1 MARATAIYAR
11 ISSDPDDSRL
21 GVERQLADCRA
32 LAARIGWAVVREY
45 VDNDISASGAKRRPQ
60 YRQMLEDIKTGHVDG
75 VIVWAD
81 DRLHRRPKEL
91 EEFFEIVDAAGI
103 KDLATVSG
111 HTDLST
117 DEGKLQARI
126 LGAVAANESAK
137 LTRRI
142 RRKHEELAEKGKLS
156 GGGHRPYGFEAD
168 RLTIR
173 LDEAHSDQGAG
184 EPSPCRRQS
193 AFDVPGISTNV
204 DCPRSREGSGD
215 RTSFDACS
223 CLLASAASGSILARL
238 SALPSGRG
246 SSRQPIPQ
254 DSVPCSAIPA
264 VARTGAH
271 VVICS
276 PGCSAAHCAEPP
288 SLLAPRW
295 TAAVPMCVPRVLA
308 SLAAGGGISMLA
320 DDLESLIVEA
330 VLYRLDTPALA
341 HRLAKRATE
350 TTDASAIAD
359 ALAADQ
365 ARLDELAV
373 LFADGEIRKAE
384 WLKARRR
391 IDERVTANK
400 KKLSRMTY
408 TSALDGF
415 VGNSEGLRK
424 MWSHLP
430 LARQQAVVAA
440 VIDHVVAS
448 PALKG
453 SNRFDPNRFT
463 PVWRR

>member
-1 MARATAIYAR
+1 MAQEAAIYAR
-11 ISSDPDDSRL
+11 ISSDPDDTRL

-32 LAARIGWAVVREY
+32 LAVRKGWVVVREY

-60 YRQMLEDIKTGHVDG
+60 YRQMLEDIKTGDVDA

-81 DRLHRRPKEL
+81 DRLHRQPKEL
-91 EEFFEIVDAAGI
+91 EEFFEIIDAAGI

-111 HTDLST
+111 DMDLST
-117 DEGKLQARI
+117 DDGKLKARI

-142 RRKHEELAEKGKLS
+142 RRKHEELAQTGKLS
-156 GGGHRPYGFEAD
+156 GGGHRPYGFEDD

-173 LDEAHSDQGAG
+173 LDEAQTIKELASRVLSGDSLRSMCRDLDERRLSTITGAPWTPHVLRRMLMSARISGQREHLG
-184 EPSPCRRQS
+184 EIVGPAEWPGIITPADTARLRSVLGDPRRRTNRSPRRYLLAGMLRCQLCG
-193 AFDVPGISTNV
+193 ATLVARPKMDGRRAYVCAKGPGFAGCGGIST
-204 DCPRSREGSGD
+204 
-215 RTSFDACS
+215 
-223 CLLASAASGSILARL
+223 LA
-238 SALPSGRG
+238 
-246 SSRQPIPQ
+246 
-254 DSVPCSAIPA
+254 
-264 VARTGAH
+264 
-271 VVICS
+271 
-276 PGCSAAHCAEPP
+276 E
-288 SLLAPRW
+288 
-295 TAAVPMCVPRVLA
+295 
-308 SLAAGGGISMLA
+308 
-320 DDLESLIVEA
+320 DLESLIIEA
-330 VLYRLDTPALA
+330 VLFRLDTPTLA
-341 HRLAKRATE
+341 SRLTRRTKE
-350 TTDASAIAD
+350 TTDASATAA

-365 ARLDELAV
+365 TRLDELAV

-384 WLKARRR
+384 WLKARSR
-391 IDERVTANK
+391 IDERITANK

-424 MWSHLP
+424 MWSDLP

-440 VIDHVVAS
+440 VIDHVVAG

-453 SNRFDPNRFT
+453 RNRFDPKRFT

>member
-11 ISSDPDDSRL
+11 ISSDPDDTRL

-32 LAARIGWAVVREY
+32 LAARKCWTVVGEY

-60 YRQMLEDIKTGHVDG
+60 YRQMLEDIKTGDLDA

-81 DRLHRRPKEL
+81 DRLHRQPKEL
-91 EEFFEIVDAAGI
+91 EEFFEIIDAAGI

-111 HTDLST
+111 DMDLST
-117 DEGKLQARI
+117 DDGKLKARI

-156 GGGHRPYGFEAD
+156 GGGHRPYGFEED

-173 LDEAHSDQGAG
+173 PDEAHIVKELASRVLSGDSLRSMCRDLDDRGLSTVTGAPWTPHVLRRMLMSGRISGQRQHLGEIVGPAEWQGIITPADTARLRSVLGDPRRRTNRSPRRYLLAG
-184 EPSPCRRQS
+184 MLRCSLCGATLVARPKMDGRR
-193 AFDVPGISTNV
+193 AYVCAKGPGFTGCGGIST
-204 DCPRSREGSGD
+204 
-215 RTSFDACS
+215 
-223 CLLASAASGSILARL
+223 
-238 SALPSGRG
+238 
-246 SSRQPIPQ
+246 
-254 DSVPCSAIPA
+254 
-264 VARTGAH
+264 
-271 VVICS
+271 
-276 PGCSAAHCAEPP
+276 
-288 SLLAPRW
+288 
-295 TAAVPMCVPRVLA
+295 
-308 SLAAGGGISMLA
+308 LA

-341 HRLAKRATE
+341 NRLTKRAKQTNE
-350 TTDASAIAD
+350 ASATAD
-359 ALAADQ
+359 SLAADQ
-365 ARLDELAV
+365 ARLDELAE

-415 VGNSEGLRK
+415 VGNSEALRK
-424 MWSHLP
+424 MWSHLA

-453 SNRFDPNRFT
+453 RNRFDPKRFT

>member
-1 MARATAIYAR
+1 MAQAAAIYAR
-11 ISSDPDDSRL
+11 ISSDPDDTRL

-32 LAARIGWAVVREY
+32 LAVRKGWAVVREY

-60 YRQMLEDIKTGHVDG
+60 YRQMLEDIKTGDVDA

-81 DRLHRRPKEL
+81 DRLHRQPKEL
-91 EEFFEIVDAAGI
+91 EEFFDIIDAAGI

-111 HTDLST
+111 DMDLST
-117 DEGKLQARI
+117 DDGKLKARI

-142 RRKHEELAEKGKLS
+142 RRKHEELAQTGKLS
-156 GGGHRPYGFEAD
+156 GGGHRPYGFEDD

-173 LDEAHSDQGAG
+173 LDEAHTIKELASRVLSGDSLRSMCRDLDERGLSTVTGAPWTPHVLRRMLMSARISGQREHLG
-184 EPSPCRRQS
+184 EIVGPAEWPGIIAPADTARLRSVFGDPRRRTNRSPRRYLLAGMLRCQLCG
-193 AFDVPGISTNV
+193 ATLVARPKMDGRRAYVCAKGPGFAGCGGIST
-204 DCPRSREGSGD
+204 
-215 RTSFDACS
+215 
-223 CLLASAASGSILARL
+223 LA
-238 SALPSGRG
+238 
-246 SSRQPIPQ
+246 
-254 DSVPCSAIPA
+254 
-264 VARTGAH
+264 
-271 VVICS
+271 
-276 PGCSAAHCAEPP
+276 E
-288 SLLAPRW
+288 
-295 TAAVPMCVPRVLA
+295 
-308 SLAAGGGISMLA
+308 
-320 DDLESLIVEA
+320 DLESLIVEA
-330 VLYRLDTPALA
+330 VLFRLDTPTLA
-341 HRLAKRATE
+341 NRLTRRTKE
-350 TTDASAIAD
+350 TTDASATAD

-365 ARLDELAV
+365 ARLDELAE

-424 MWSHLP
+424 MWSDLP

-453 SNRFDPNRFT
+453 RNRFDPHRFT